1 MTENKN
7 IKRKLII
14 QSFMPLYFIL
24 VIKNFDEEMLIL
36 VKKMTEHLLKRDF
49 KIICNVVDHPLFLSC
64 IFEIIGIVW
73 ILSAVFSIFEF
84 TAMQC
89 ANFTSQNESVKQCE
103 KISDGGVTFFVLLQ
117 QEDSDL

>member
-64 IFEIIGIVW
+64 IFSFTENFGFGRIDVFLVYSLGTAVQYT
-73 ILSAVFSIFEF
+73 SAEAKHFS
-84 TAMQC
+84 ADVKPWKYH
-89 ANFTSQNESVKQCE
+89 TSPKTVA
-103 KISDGGVTFFVLLQ
+103 
-117 QEDSDL
+117 